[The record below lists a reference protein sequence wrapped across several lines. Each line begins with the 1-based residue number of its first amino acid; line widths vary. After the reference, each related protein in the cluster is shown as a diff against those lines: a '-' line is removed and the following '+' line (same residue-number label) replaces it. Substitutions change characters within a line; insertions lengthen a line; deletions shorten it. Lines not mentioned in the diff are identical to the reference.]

1 MKKYSS
7 IFEAWTLE
15 IRGFSEAW
23 LSALDAFALSCLLAF
38 LILISVPVFSHRSV
52 PPHLG
57 DSAHPIRLSTKT
69 SQLSTAFKVN
79 QAWDSSE
86 NPSKFEKIKVNQGKS
101 NQFKVN
107 QTSFFITGPHH
118 PPNWVHDVD
127 HRPSRWSNLGFKAVL
142 KGFKVI

>member
-23 LSALDAFALSCLLAF
+23 LSALGAFALSCLLAF

-57 DSAHPIRLSTKT
+57 DSTHPIRLSTKT
-69 SQLSTAFKVN
+69 SQHLTA
-79 QAWDSSE
+79 
-86 NPSKFEKIKVNQGKS
+86 S
-101 NQFKVN
+101 N
-107 QTSFFITGPHH
+107 
-118 PPNWVHDVD
+118 
-127 HRPSRWSNLGFKAVL
+127 
-142 KGFKVI
+142 